1 MFTGL
6 LPLLERLPLPN
17 PYINDRSYTLT
28 AFRKHERHLQETQT
42 SLRYNELLPKAY
54 TAFALSLNLPAPP
67 ADEALAFGAS
77 IGSWPAHPD
86 TVAALRTLQ
95 KHYKLVILSNIDN
108 ATIARTIAGPL
119 EGVRFDAVYT
129 AETIG
134 SYKPDLRNFQYL
146 LEGVRREF
154 GVPKHQVLHTA
165 QALWHDLM
173 PAKRMDLHAAWIDRE
188 GEDAR
193 LAEVRGEV
201 DFGWRF
207 ETLGEMAE
215 EVERAFGE
223 ERG

>member
-86 TVAALRTLQ
+86 TVAGGPAHVAEALQTSDSEQHRQ
-95 KHYKLVILSNIDN
+95 RDDR
-108 ATIARTIAGPL
+108 ADDRGPAG
-119 EGVRFDAVYT
+119 GRA
-129 AETIG
+129 
-134 SYKPDLRNFQYL
+134 
-146 LEGVRREF
+146 VRRRVH
-154 GVPKHQVLHTA
+154 GRDNRQL
-165 QALWHDLM
+165 QA
-173 PAKRMDLHAAWIDRE
+173 
-188 GEDAR
+188 G
-193 LAEVRGEV
+193 LAELPVPAGGRAPRV
-201 DFGWRF
+201 WRPQAPGL
-207 ETLGEMAE
+207 THGAGALA
-215 EVERAFGE
+215 
-223 ERG
+223 